1 MYLARFLKCFQGLKI
16 NQSRLWYQNLMQVE
30 VYFEQKTQSNIYYDQ
45 ADSLRKVLP
54 NIIVFLLIKVY
65 VKLGCND

>member
-1 MYLARFLKCFQGLKI
+1 
-16 NQSRLWYQNLMQVE
+16 MQVE